1 MSVLWRG
8 SLAQRVRLISGLV
21 LFAFALTHFLNH
33 ATGLISLK
41 AMITVDHWR
50 IAVTR
55 SLAGTAVLLAAIL
68 AHVGLALVKLVSLR
82 SWRLPRWQIAQA
94 LLGLAIP
101 LLLMPHIVGTRIA
114 SEVLGINTTYPY
126 VLARIWPAAM
136 LDQTLLLIIVWIHG
150 CIGLHFWLRLTPS
163 YDRWRPFLLSTAAII
178 PVAALAGVMMQ
189 ARALTGDFAAPGEL
203 DPLRAE
209 MQGPQPDQAASI
221 LAWRLQ
227 AELGFYAP
235 VGGLI
240 LLLAGALWWRRRS
253 GGVTIAYMAGPTVRS
268 PIGATLLEVSRNF
281 GVPHVSVCGGR
292 ARCSTCRV
300 RVLEHSLPLPTP
312 GDAEARTLRAIGA
325 TPDVRLACQWR
336 PAGKVMVLRLVQ
348 PLASAATEAARH
360 ADDQGVDSEAA
371 VLFADIRGFTALSE
385 RKLAYDI
392 VHILNRFF
400 AAAHT
405 AIQESGGRIDKFM
418 GDGLMALFV
427 DPRGIAFACRA
438 AVAAA
443 CRIERELA
451 VVNGDLSAELKEP
464 LRIAMG
470 LHAGRLII
478 GRIGAG
484 QAASKTVI
492 GPVVNVASRLEA
504 VAKAHDAELAL
515 SRVVADWAGLETS
528 GLRVEH
534 ESVRG
539 VERPLEIVLVDRVA
553 TLNAELAAARPAT
566 AA

>member
-1 MSVLWRG
+1 
-8 SLAQRVRLISGLV
+8 
-21 LFAFALTHFLNH
+21 
-33 ATGLISLK
+33 
-41 AMITVDHWR
+41 
-50 IAVTR
+50 
-55 SLAGTAVLLAAIL
+55 
-68 AHVGLALVKLVSLR
+68 
-82 SWRLPRWQIAQA
+82 
-94 LLGLAIP
+94 
-101 LLLMPHIVGTRIA
+101 
-114 SEVLGINTTYPY
+114 
-126 VLARIWPAAM
+126 
-136 LDQTLLLIIVWIHG
+136 
-150 CIGLHFWLRLTPS
+150 
-163 YDRWRPFLLSTAAII
+163 
-178 PVAALAGVMMQ
+178 MMQ
-189 ARALTGDFAAPGEL
+189 ARSLSGGLAAPAES
-203 DPLRAE
+203 DPLKAE
-209 MQGPQPDQAASI
+209 MRAPPPEQAASA
-221 LAWRLQ
+221 LAWRQ
-227 AELGFYAP
+227 AAQLGFYGP
-235 VGGLI
+235 VAGL
-240 LLLAGALWWRRRS
+240 LFLVSGALWWRRRS
-253 GGVTIAYMAGPTVRS
+253 GGVTVAYMAGPTVRS
-268 PIGATLLEVSRNF
+268 PTGATLLEVSRNF
-281 GVPHVSVCGGR
+281 GIPHVSVCGGR

-300 RVLEHSLPLPTP
+300 RVLEHSLPLPPP

-348 PLASAATEAARH
+348 PVGGASVAAARS
-360 ADDQGVDSEAA
+360 ADDQGVDSDAA
-371 VLFADIRGFTALSE
+371 VLFVDIRGFTALSE

-427 DPRGIAFACRA
+427 DPRGIGFACRA

-443 CRIERELA
+443 RSIERELA
-451 VVNGDLSAELKEP
+451 VVNSDLKAELKEP

-484 QAASKTVI
+484 PAATMTVI

-504 VAKAHDAELAL
+504 IAKAHNAEFAL
-515 SRVVADWAGLETS
+515 SRAVADWAGLETS

-539 VERPLEIVLVDRVA
+539 VDRAIEIVLVDRVG
-553 TLNAELAAARPAT
+553 ELEAALSAT